1 MFFAGTVPPPT
12 PHPFCQMNFSPRL
25 TSWIGLFL
33 LALMLTFGIVTKWT
47 QEREAAR
54 TSLRLYMVEQ
64 DQKIRDILFYGRVKH
79 ALAVAV
85 PAVLLLSGAW
95 AAFGISRRKNIMMVK
110 IGKHSEF
117 PVHYRQI
124 QRGEL
129 AQQLTA
135 LVTAEELKQSNAG
148 LDKAFQLYAA
158 LADSQAKLLR
168 SLPARAALP
177 AAAPAILSEPGTLAP
192 RFADLLRSGDIAPGK
207 PLIFGFSKDAPR
219 VGTWQDIYSN
229 ATGGQSGQG
238 KTSTLRSLIGQ
249 SVLQGVLF
257 WVVDW
262 HNPHPK
268 SLLSSLGTLKDTDFI
283 RHDFDLLDILSE
295 IETTIERRKQK
306 QEPSAPVKVFCV
318 DELFRINEAQPK
330 TGKTVEMIGTEGRKF
345 NVFGLFSATSW
356 AARKVGGS
364 TARDNLTS
372 IFAHRLKPNQADLLL
387 QDRALT
393 KICSNLRTGQML
405 FCPANAD
412 PEVLTVP
419 FCEPRDMETIF
430 EMVNSQVNYPTS
442 SAELNRPLN
451 LTETGKDELIN
462 RINLAVESGEYT
474 QKDLAERLR
483 ISEAF
488 LSNVLREKK
497 PMPERIREA
506 LKQL

>member
-1 MFFAGTVPPPT
+1 MKI
-12 PHPFCQMNFSPRL
+12 SPRAS
-25 TSWIGLFL
+25 SWIGLFL
-33 LALMLTFGIVTKWT
+33 LMLILAFGIVAKWT

-54 TSLRLYMVEQ
+54 ASLALYEAEQ
-64 DQKIRDILFYGRVKH
+64 TQKISDIQFYGKVKQ
-79 ALAVAV
+79 AFAVIIPAILLTSGAAVAI
-85 PAVLLLSGAW
+85 
-95 AAFGISRRKNIMMVK
+95 GISRRKQIVMVK
-110 IGKHSEF
+110 VGKHSEF

-124 QRGEL
+124 QRGDL
-129 AQQLTA
+129 AQQFAA
-135 LVTAEELKQSNAG
+135 LCTAEELKQYNAG
-148 LDKAFQLYAA
+148 INKAFEIYSA
-158 LADSQAKLLR
+158 LAESQAKLLR
-168 SLPARAALP
+168 AAPARALP
-177 AAAPAILSEPGTLAP
+177 AAAPYILSEPDTLAP
-192 RFADLLRSGDIAPGK
+192 SFADLLRSGDIAPGK
-207 PLIFGFSKDAPR
+207 PLIFGFKKGAPR

-238 KTSTLRSLIGQ
+238 KTSTLKSLIGQ

-283 RHDFDLLDILSE
+283 RHDFDLLDILSD

-306 QEPSAPVKVFCV
+306 QEPSEPVKVFCV
-318 DELFRINEAQPK
+318 DELFRICEAQPK

-419 FCEPRDMETIF
+419 FCEPRDMETVF
-430 EMVNSQVNYPTS
+430 EMLQPIAAGQHVDRPVDLTRPGELTDIDRVNQ
-442 SAELNRPLN
+442 
-451 LTETGKDELIN
+451 LIK
-462 RINLAVESGEYT
+462 SGQLT
-474 QKDLAERLR
+474 QKQLSIDLN
-483 ISEAF
+483 IDPGF
-488 LSNVLREKK
+488 LSRILRGEK
-497 PMPERIREA
+497 PLPERIREA
-506 LKQL
+506 LKQYGNLFEMGRRAGSSQNTDRD

>member
-1 MFFAGTVPPPT
+1 MI
-12 PHPFCQMNFSPRL
+12 FSHRV
-25 TSWIGLFL
+25 TSYLGLL
-33 LALMLTFGIVTKWT
+33 LLVLMLAFGIVANWT
-47 QEREAAR
+47 QEQEAAR
-54 TSLRLYMVEQ
+54 ASLALYRAQ
-64 DQKIRDILFYGRVKH
+64 QAQKIRDLQFYGTVKQ
-79 ALAVAV
+79 AFAVIIPAIILVSGAAVA
-85 PAVLLLSGAW
+85 
-95 AAFGISRRKNIMMVK
+95 FGVSRRKLIVMVK

-148 LDKAFQLYAA
+148 IDKAFQLYAA

-168 SLPARAALP
+168 SMPARAALP
-177 AAAPAILSEPGTLAP
+177 AAAPAILNEPGTLAP

-268 SLLSSLGTLKDTDFI
+268 SLLSSLGTLKETDFI

-306 QEPSAPVKVFCV
+306 QEPSEPVKVFCV
-318 DELFRINEAQPK
+318 DELFRIHEAQPK

-356 AARKVGGS
+356 SARKVGGS

-419 FCEPRDMETIF
+419 YCEPRDMDTIF
-430 EMVNSQVNYPTS
+430 EMVKSAVNSPTG
-442 SAELNRPLN
+442 SAEINRPLN

-462 RINLAVESGEYT
+462 RINHEIKTGKFQ
-474 QKDLAERLR
+474 QKELAERLG
-483 ISEAF
+483 ISEPF
-488 LSNVLREKK
+488 LSNMLREKK
-497 PMPERIREA
+497 KMPERIKEA

>member
-1 MFFAGTVPPPT
+1 
-12 PHPFCQMNFSPRL
+12 MNFSPRA
-25 TSWIGLFL
+25 TSWIGLL
-33 LALMLTFGIVTKWT
+33 LLLLMLAFGIVAKWT
-47 QEREAAR
+47 REQEAAR
-54 TSLRLYMVEQ
+54 ASLALYRAQ
-64 DQKIRDILFYGRVKH
+64 QAQKIRDLQFYGTVKQ
-79 ALAVAV
+79 AFAVLIPAIILVSGAAVA
-85 PAVLLLSGAW
+85 
-95 AAFGISRRKNIMMVK
+95 FGVSRRKLIVMVK

-124 QRGEL
+124 QRGEI

-148 LDKAFQLYAA
+148 LEKAFQLYAA

-168 SLPARAALP
+168 SMPARAALP

-207 PLIFGFSKDAPR
+207 PLIFGFAKGAPR
-219 VGTWQDIYSN
+219 CGTWQDIYSN
-229 ATGGQSGQG
+229 ATGGQSGKG
-238 KTSTLRSLIGQ
+238 KTATLRSLIGQ
-249 SVLQGVLF
+249 SVLQGVIF
-257 WVVDW
+257 WVADW
-262 HNPHPK
+262 HFPHEK
-268 SLLSSLGTLKDTDFI
+268 SLLTSLGALKDSDYI
-283 RHDFDLLDILSE
+283 RHDFDLMDILKD
-295 IETTIERRKQK
+295 IESTIERRKQK
-306 QEPSAPVKVFCV
+306 QEPSNPVKVFCV
-318 DELFRINEAQPK
+318 DELFRVNEAQPK
-330 TGKTVEMIGTEGRKF
+330 TGKTVEVIGTEGRKF

-419 FCEPRDMETIF
+419 YCDPRDMDTVF
-430 EMVNSQVNYPTS
+430 EMVKSAGNYPTD
-442 SAELNRPLN
+442 SAEINRPLN
-451 LTETGKDELIN
+451 LTEIGKDELIN
-462 RINLAVESGEYT
+462 RINHDIKTGKFQ
-474 QKDLAERLR
+474 QKELAERLG
-483 ISEAF
+483 ISEPF
-488 LSNVLREKK
+488 LSNMLREKK
-497 PMPERIREA
+497 KMPERIREA

>member
-1 MFFAGTVPPPT
+1 MEKTRILSRLGIWIALWCAFWLIVLILVFA
-12 PHPFCQMNFSPRL
+12 SISAWR
-25 TSWIGLFL
+25 
-33 LALMLTFGIVTKWT
+33 K
-47 QEREAAR
+47 EREAAR

-64 DQKIRDILFYGRVKH
+64 DQKISDVQFYGKLQQ

-85 PAVLLLSGAW
+85 PSVLFMSGVFVAV
-95 AAFGISRRKNIMMVK
+95 GISRRKQIVMIR

-117 PVHYRQI
+117 PVHYRQVKS
-124 QRGEL
+124 GAL

-148 LDKAFQLYAA
+148 IDKAFQLYEA

-168 SLPARAALP
+168 SMPARAALP

-207 PLIFGFSKDAPR
+207 PLIFGFAKGAPR

-249 SVLQGVLF
+249 SVLNTVFF
-257 WVVDW
+257 WIVDW
-262 HNPHPK
+262 HFPHDK
-268 SLLSSLGTLKDTDFI
+268 SLLTSLGPLKDSEFI
-283 RHDFDLLDILSE
+283 RHDFDLLDILKE

-306 QEPSAPVKVFCV
+306 QDASTPVKVFCV
-318 DELFRINEAQPK
+318 DELFRVNEAQPK
-330 TGKTVEMIGTEGRKF
+330 TGKTVEIIGTEGRKF

-356 AARKVGGS
+356 SARKVGGS

-387 QDRALT
+387 QDKRLT
-393 KICSNLRTGQML
+393 KICAGLRAGQIL

-419 FCEPRDMETIF
+419 FCEPRDMETVF
-430 EMVNSQVNYPTS
+430 EMVKHEVNYPAS
-442 SAELNRPLN
+442 SAEINHTLH
-451 LTETGKDELIN
+451 LTETGKDEVIN
-462 RINLAVESGEYT
+462 QINHDIKTGKFS
-474 QKDLAERLR
+474 QKELAERLG
-483 ISEAF
+483 ISEPF
-488 LSNVLREKK
+488 LSNLLREKK
-497 PMPERIREA
+497 HMPERIREA